1 MSEILRPWM
10 VDFPERGSILL
21 ALDAILDVPRIV
33 YVSPTEY
40 SGPLLERAGR
50 SALLTD
56 PRVPA
61 IEDAGTWN
69 DFDYV
74 VVERTGGT
82 SLARVLA
89 HGPLDAPVATAV
101 VGELATVLTHAASR
115 GLHHGVLGP
124 ESVAITADGDVVIRG
139 ISIDSA
145 VAQEPL
151 NLDTEHMTESE
162 LSRTDARSLVAILYA
177 CLTGKWPG
185 DEERAGLAASGR
197 KNNRILPVSH
207 FVDTVPE
214 SIEEFA
220 SGVMG
225 EQDPGPRSPS
235 EVVRFLEP
243 WDARLL
249 TTIDQS
255 SRTEDELFSVRD
267 HDSQTVVAPE
277 TEGDAKSDHSPG
289 ASPAQLAVAL
299 ERIGLTRP
307 GMHGAA
313 AGVNTSHP
321 ERYADRIQ
329 MRRASTFPIAADK
342 LPQVDEWSEEHPQGP
357 GDVSETDPHQ
367 TARIMDRDEAFGD
380 RADSDQGDVDW
391 SDGDWEASSEVDDAG
406 VASVDG
412 AVAEADAPEDSVD
425 AGPASEDAQGDSDSG
440 NDWFMGGV
448 FQTRE
453 QVFARQ
459 QAEFERE
466 RQLERQA
473 RERAQQAQAAT
484 ASATAAP
491 ANDNGDNETEVERVS
506 ENDRDARPAGVASA
520 GAGSAEV
527 ATASTG
533 NAKAQESAEQ
543 PAGSEPAHTSQAHP
557 DKRGK
562 RRFGVLFGVVA
573 IIAALVLVGVVIV
586 RSVGSGSDESATA
599 PQENHHE
606 PQDQGQGDDQG
617 DDTGEQEPPAEE
629 EPAGPAPQIKKAT
642 PLDPEGDGKE
652 GNSKAKNLIP
662 GERGSWETDR
672 YNSKE
677 FGQLKKG
684 VGIALELKERTK
696 VKEVGVES
704 EVGGGSFDILVGT
717 DKEIDKAQKVGS
729 GEFQKGKVTT
739 VKIDEPAEATHVF
752 IWVSELPKAG
762 NGYRAVI
769 PNVSLS

>member
-1 MSEILRPWM
+1 MSEILRPWL

-21 ALDAILDVPRIV
+21 ALDAILEVPRIV

-50 SALLTD
+50 SAMLTD

-82 SLARVLA
+82 SLARVLSN
-89 HGPLDAPVATAV
+89 GPLDTPVATAV

-124 ESVAITADGDVVIRG
+124 ESVAITSEGDVVVRG
-139 ISIDSA
+139 ISLDAA

-151 NLDTEHMTESE
+151 NLGTDRMTQSE
-162 LSRTDARSLVAILYA
+162 LSRTDARALVAILYA

-185 DEERAGLAASGR
+185 DESRAGLDASGR

-243 WDARLL
+243 WDTRLL
-249 TTIDQS
+249 TTVDQS

-267 HDSQTVVAPE
+267 HDPQTVVAPE

-313 AGVNTSHP
+313 AGVNTAHP

-342 LPQVDEWSEEHPQGP
+342 LPNVDEWSEEHPQGP

-367 TARIMDRDEAFGD
+367 TARIMDRDEAFTGSTGD
-380 RADSDQGDVDW
+380 RGNTADAEGTDVYVDAAGESD
-391 SDGDWEASSEVDDAG
+391 DGLWN
-406 VASVDG
+406 DG
-412 AVAEADAPEDSVD
+412 ADDSHDGPE
-425 AGPASEDAQGDSDSG
+425 SEDATESDQND

-453 QVFARQ
+453 QAFAQQ

-473 RERAQQAQAAT
+473 RERAQQAQLATTSGTVKRTGTDETEEGRDSGAPT
-484 ASATAAP
+484 ASK
-491 ANDNGDNETEVERVS
+491 S
-506 ENDRDARPAGVASA
+506 AGVGSA
-520 GAGSAEV
+520 VAGSAEV
-527 ATASTG
+527 AETNAAHGQSDAPAS
-533 NAKAQESAEQ
+533 SEQ
-543 PAGSEPAHTSQAHP
+543 PVTSEPSETAKPHS

-586 RSVGSGSDESATA
+586 RSVGSGSDETATA
-599 PQENHHE
+599 PQENHQE
-606 PQDQGQGDDQG
+606 PQNQGKGDDEG
-617 DDTGEQEPPAEE
+617 DDGGEQKSPSKKKPKH
-629 EPAGPAPQIKKAT
+629 PAPKIKKAT
-642 PLDPEGDGKE
+642 PLDPEGDGEE
-652 GNSKAKNLIP
+652 GNSKANNLIP

-677 FGQLKKG
+677 FGHLKKG
-684 VGIALELKERTK
+684 LGIDLKLKKRTA

-704 EVGGGSFDILVGT
+704 EVGGGSFDILIGT
-717 DKEIDKAQKVGS
+717 DKDIDKAKKVGT
-729 GEFQKGKVTT
+729 GEFRKGKVTT
-739 VKIDEPAEATHVF
+739 IKIDEPEETKHVF
-752 IWVSELPKAG
+752 IWITELPEAG
-762 NGYRAVI
+762 DGYRAVI
-769 PNVSLS
+769 PNVTLS